1 MTDSDSKPT
10 EYLTL
15 FEKERGMAF
24 TRSALWFNAADVP
37 PLAARALAIAKAE
50 RMNLESAAERVAPS
64 VWDEA
69 ANHYTC
75 AYDLRKAIVRH
86 AEHLAA
92 KERKAASK
100 PRVAA
105 GMDA

>member
-1 MTDSDSKPT
+1 
-10 EYLTL
+10 
-15 FEKERGMAF
+15 
-24 TRSALWFNAADVP
+24 
-37 PLAARALAIAKAE
+37 
-50 RMNLESAAERVAPS
+50 
-64 VWDEA
+64 
-69 ANHYTC
+69 
-75 AYDLRKAIVRH
+75 LRKAIVRH